1 MEGNNMRPHSIYLA
15 LVLVLSAINWV
26 GGDSLWTPNNTS
38 LFADLKP
45 RQVGDLITVL
55 IVEESAS
62 QQKATQS
69 FDKSFEHGNSA
80 GTGPILKLIPELAY
94 DSSQTSSTQGQMT
107 ISNKFVTTV
116 TAKVV
121 AVNPNGTLEIQ
132 AERTIELNGE
142 KQELVLTGTV
152 RPQDITADNTVLST
166 LIANANIQTKGK
178 GPIGNRQK
186 EGIITKILG
195 FLF

>member
-1 MEGNNMRPHSIYLA
+1 MRSFWIYL
-15 LVLVLSAINWV
+15 LAILLLAVNIAWV
-26 GGDSLWTPNNTS
+26 HADSLWSPAGQN
-38 LFADLKP
+38 LFADLRP
-45 RQVGDLITVL
+45 RQVGDLVT
-55 IVEESAS
+55 IVIIEESAS

-69 FDKSFEHGNSA
+69 FDKSFDHSNSA

-94 DSSQTSSTQGQMT
+94 DSSQKSATQGQVT

-142 KQELVLTGTV
+142 KQEVLLTGTV
-152 RPQDITADNTVLST
+152 RPEDIAADNTILST
-166 LIANANIQTKGK
+166 RIADISLQTKGK

>member
-1 MEGNNMRPHSIYLA
+1 MRSFWIYL
-15 LVLVLSAINWV
+15 LVILLLAVNIARV
-26 GGDSLWTPNNTS
+26 HADSLWSPTGQN

-45 RQVGDLITVL
+45 RQVGDLVT
-55 IVEESAS
+55 IVIIEESAS

-69 FDKSFEHGNSA
+69 FDKSFDHSNSA

-94 DSSQTSSTQGQMT
+94 DSSQKSSTQGQVT

-142 KQELVLTGTV
+142 KQEVLLTGTV
-152 RPQDITADNTVLST
+152 RPEDVAADNTILST
-166 LIANANIQTKGK
+166 RIADISLQTKGK

>member
-1 MEGNNMRPHSIYLA
+1 MRSFWLYLLA
-15 LVLVLSAINWV
+15 FMLLAVNGARTYA
-26 GGDSLWTPNNTS
+26 DSLWSPTGQN

-45 RQVGDLITVL
+45 KQIGDLVT
-55 IVEESAS
+55 IVIIEEFAS

-69 FDKSFEHGNSA
+69 FDKNFDHSNSA

-94 DSSQTSSTQGQMT
+94 DSSQKSSTQGQVT
-107 ISNKFVTTV
+107 ISNKFVTTI

-142 KQELVLTGTV
+142 RQEVLLTGTV
-152 RPQDITADNTVLST
+152 RPDDIGADNTILST
-166 LIANANIQTKGK
+166 RIANIALQTKGK

-186 EGIITKILG
+186 EGIITKVLG